1 MIFYEDTA
9 AISKKIRVWCSP
21 RCPVAIGGL
30 QQEKANAAGIVVFLV
45 LDSTSPSAHELFF
58 FFGASQRRFL
68 CTEVGERVPFVGIV
82 GVPWVVG
89 RTCMSQAKRR
99 SVYQPQQRESS
110 KRFKPGTSTE
120 HEQSGAETAAGA
132 VTHKGAMSL
141 QCAEVRTSSSWQ
153 DD

>member
-1 MIFYEDTA
+1 M
-9 AISKKIRVWCSP
+9 
-21 RCPVAIGGL
+21 
-30 QQEKANAAGIVVFLV
+30 
-45 LDSTSPSAHELFF
+45 
-58 FFGASQRRFL
+58 
-68 CTEVGERVPFVGIV
+68 GIV